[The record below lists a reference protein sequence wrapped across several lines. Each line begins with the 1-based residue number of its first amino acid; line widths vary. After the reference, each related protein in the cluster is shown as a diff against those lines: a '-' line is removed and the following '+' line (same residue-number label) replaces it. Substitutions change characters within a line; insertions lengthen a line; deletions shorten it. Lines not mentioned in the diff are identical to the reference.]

1 VQQLLDRL
9 FVPKGGAEYMERL
22 TLATEMQAALSYKI
36 LSQLRLSAT
45 TAARVKA

>member
-1 VQQLLDRL
+1 
-9 FVPKGGAEYMERL
+9 MERL
-22 TLATEMQAALSYKI
+22 TLATEMQATLSYKI